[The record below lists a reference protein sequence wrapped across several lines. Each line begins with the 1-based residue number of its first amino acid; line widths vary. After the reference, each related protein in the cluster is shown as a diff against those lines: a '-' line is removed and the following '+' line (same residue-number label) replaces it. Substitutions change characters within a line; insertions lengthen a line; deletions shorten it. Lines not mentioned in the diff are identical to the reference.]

1 MFCEKCGKELKD
13 GWNKCPYCGQA
24 IGESSVKTEKKP
36 ETPSHSQTAQGE
48 RNYTGDVPKKKQ
60 KSKKILL
67 GVGAV
72 LLLLFAVA
80 ILTPSGDDSSNSSQ
94 ETKEASEEIKTL
106 EEAGGFGQWKE
117 DGFPGMVRANISVD
131 FPLGNTDK
139 NNYAVYIGMGGVNV
153 GIIMQEDEKSVKEWE
168 WLINAEPNEDTGKAY
183 FNGILKYLGE
193 REEMP
198 VFIISDVVEGD
209 YKADSQD
216 MGNEEDAGDTELDLE
231 DIMGLPETELEGM
244 GFSYDEDNMGYT
256 LAGGDILV
264 NSGMDG
270 NVYLIMV
277 EGTGS
282 DIPGFHG
289 VRIGMSLEEA
299 DKLLADRYT
308 KEVEREG
315 VTMDDSTG
323 YLDRESGNSIILS
336 YADGKVTKIFV
347 MHLTEEE
354 LQEAL
359 NTENAEKLD
368 SDIENQEENDLHITG
383 DFDKDVANGVL
394 YGKDGK
400 IVDFSGNFL
409 QDYAI
414 YSVIE
419 EGYIFDGEDVIEGY
433 YVDSTGKVVLIP
445 GFPGNSQGGEASTG
459 FDQIQNAINM
469 AQQVDIETLMRS
481 PSTYNNTSVCIG
493 GILCVDGFFDNF
505 YVSGNGETIRVFPA
519 QTVDESGNHIEKLLS
534 GDNVIIVGGFKYQ
547 DYYHEYLGEKQ
558 STIDNAIVILLD

>member
-13 GWNKCPYCGQA
+13 GWQKCPYCGQA
-24 IGESSVKTEKKP
+24 VGGGAVKNEKKP
-36 ETPSHSQTAQGE
+36 ETPNHPQTAQRE
-48 RNYTGDVPKKKQ
+48 RNYKGDVPKKKG
-60 KSKKILL
+60 KAKKILL

-72 LLLLFAVA
+72 LLLLVVVV

-94 ETKEASEEIKTL
+94 GTKEASEEIKTL

-117 DGFPGMVRANISVD
+117 DGFPGMVRADISVD

-153 GIIMQEDEKSVKEWE
+153 GIIMQEDEKPVKEWE
-168 WLINAEPNEDTGKAY
+168 WLINAEPYEETGKAY
-183 FNGILKYLGE
+183 FNGVLKYLGE
-193 REEMP
+193 EGEMP
-198 VFIISDVVEGD
+198 VFLISDVTEGD
-209 YKADSQD
+209 YKADSQE

-231 DIMGLPETELEGM
+231 DIMGLPEKELEGL

-270 NVYLIMV
+270 NVYMIMV

-282 DIPGFHG
+282 DVPGFHG

-299 DKLLADRYT
+299 DKLLADQYT
-308 KEVEREG
+308 KEGEHEG
-315 VTMDDSTG
+315 VMMDDSTG
-323 YLDRESGNSIILS
+323 YLDRESGNSIVLS
-336 YADGKVTKIFV
+336 HADGKVTQIYV

-359 NTENAEKLD
+359 NAENAEGLE
-368 SDIENQEENDLHITG
+368 SNIEDQEENDIHVTG
-383 DFDKDVANGVL
+383 NFAEDVANGVL

-400 IVDFSGNFL
+400 IVDVNGNVIPE
-409 QDYAI
+409 YEA
-414 YSVIE
+414 YSVTE
-419 EGYIFDGEDVIEGY
+419 EGYIYDTEGEYVADDC
-433 YVDSTGKVVLIP
+433 YVDSTGKVVLIS
-445 GFPGNSQGGEASTG
+445 GFPGGSQGGEASTE
-459 FDQIQNAINM
+459 FDQIQNTINM

-493 GILCVDGFFDNF
+493 GTLCVDGFFDNF

-519 QTVDESGNHIEKLLS
+519 
-534 GDNVIIVGGFKYQ
+534 
-547 DYYHEYLGEKQ
+547 
-558 STIDNAIVILLD
+558 